1 MTESYF
7 MFRRIPE
14 KNKNQ
19 KKKKKKTP
27 KNRKKT
33 LLYMFF
39 FISNTKLEAEFHSK

>member
-19 KKKKKKTP
+19 KKKKKKT
-27 KNRKKT
+27 RKIERKLCCT
-33 LLYMFF
+33 CFF
-39 FISNTKLEAEFHSK
+39 L

>member
-1 MTESYF
+1 MMESYF

-19 KKKKKKTP
+19 KKKKKTP
-27 KNRKKT
+27 KSRKKT

>member
-19 KKKKKKTP
+19 KKKKKKKT
-27 KNRKKT
+27 RKIERKLCGT
-33 LLYMFF
+33 CFF
-39 FISNTKLEAEFHSK
+39 L

>member
-19 KKKKKKTP
+19 KKKKKKNP
-27 KNRKKT
+27 EKNK
-33 LLYMFF
+33 
-39 FISNTKLEAEFHSK
+39 

>member
-19 KKKKKKTP
+19 KKKKKKPP
-27 KNRKKT
+27 KKKKKNPRKIERKLCCT
-33 LLYMFF
+33 CFF
-39 FISNTKLEAEFHSK
+39 L

>member
-19 KKKKKKTP
+19 KKKKPP

-33 LLYMFF
+33 LLYMSF

>member
-19 KKKKKKTP
+19 KKKKKKNP
-27 KNRKKT
+27 EKYKENFAVHV
-33 LLYMFF
+33 FF
-39 FISNTKLEAEFHSK
+39 YKQHQARS